1 MYECGT
7 LKPVEVI
14 SRRGVGEEREYGG
27 NEPNQGVY
35 IYIYINVTMKP
46 LYNYHILI
54 KTFKNC

>member
-35 IYIYINVTMKP
+35 IYIYI
-46 LYNYHILI
+46 YIYI
-54 KTFKNC
+54 KMSQ